1 MNHYTVKLTVWWNNF
16 CGHCLGD
23 IQENHSVRTLS
34 KDLGKMRYN
43 KGEPWKF
50 KGDQFQTMV
59 RCWADGRHL
68 WVELSSLGQW
78 GWLDMFEQWT
88 HLAEPE
94 LIDFM
99 QGIPEQLS
107 GLKKNEVRNFD
118 LAISVIQQERKF
130 KALLS
135 LQNSWKKRKW
145 NNKGYQTAVRKEV
158 AWGIALLLMMWEKRC
173 SGSEKSKSQE
183 KARFWGK
190 AYGKEQWFSPR
201 TIHS

>member
-1 MNHYTVKLTVWWNNF
+1 MAIVWEIF
-16 CGHCLGD
+16 RK
-23 IQENHSVRTLS
+23 ISVRTLS

-107 GLKKNEVRNFD
+107 GLKKKWGQELWSSNKCYPAGKKIQSFAEPAEFMEEKEMEQQG
-118 LAISVIQQERKF
+118 IS
-130 KALLS
+130 
-135 LQNSWKKRKW
+135 NCCKKR
-145 NNKGYQTAVRKEV
+145 GSR
-158 AWGIALLLMMWEKRC
+158 GIALLLMMWEKRC
-173 SGSEKSKSQE
+173 SGSEKSKSQG

-190 AYGKEQWFSPR
+190 AYEKEQWSSPR

>member
-1 MNHYTVKLTVWWNNF
+1 M
-16 CGHCLGD
+16 
-23 IQENHSVRTLS
+23 
-34 KDLGKMRYN
+34 
-43 KGEPWKF
+43 
-50 KGDQFQTMV
+50 
-59 RCWADGRHL
+59 
-68 WVELSSLGQW
+68 
-78 GWLDMFEQWT
+78 
-88 HLAEPE
+88 AEPE

-158 AWGIALLLMMWEKRC
+158 A
-173 SGSEKSKSQE
+173 
-183 KARFWGK
+183 
-190 AYGKEQWFSPR
+190 
-201 TIHS
+201 